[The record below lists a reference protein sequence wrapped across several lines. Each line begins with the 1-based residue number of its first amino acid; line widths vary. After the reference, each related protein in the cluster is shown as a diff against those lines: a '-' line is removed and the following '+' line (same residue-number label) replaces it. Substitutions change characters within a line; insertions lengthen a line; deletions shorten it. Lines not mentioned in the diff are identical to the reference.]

1 MKFTNNYRPK
11 SAALAAQPA
20 AEPKFCPLQSTFV
33 PRQNQPT
40 RITSMKLAMRAPLT
54 LALALLGLVASA
66 TSAATI
72 NRDVI
77 VYGGTSAGVAAALQ
91 ASRLGKSVVLV
102 SPTQRLGG
110 LTTNGLGATDSG
122 DKNVIGGL
130 AREFYQRL
138 KKYYDDPAVWTLVDR
153 AKYDNY
159 KPEADAMWMFEP
171 RVAEATFEQMLKE
184 ANVEVVRNQRLDR
197 GAGGVVKEDDAIKSF
212 RTENS
217 QDGKPSGD
225 EYVGKMFIDATY
237 EGDLMAAA
245 GVSYHVGRES
255 SDQYGESLN
264 GVQKMMNVKNHRF
277 VKPVDP
283 YVKPGDPS
291 SGLLWGVHDESAGE
305 KGAADKRVQ
314 AYCFRMCMSNVPAN
328 RTPFP
333 KPAGYDESQYE
344 LLLRNFEAGDLRIPM
359 NPLMM
364 PNGKTD
370 TNNNHAFSTDNIGM
384 NYDYPEASYDDRA
397 KIVADHVR
405 YQQGLMWTLANHPR
419 VPQQVRDHMQQWGL
433 AADEFTDNGN
443 WPTEIYVR
451 EARRLVG
458 DYVMT
463 QADCRRE
470 RVAEDSVGMGSYNM
484 DSHNV
489 QRYIDES
496 GHVQNEGDVQES
508 TRGAY
513 AISYR
518 SLVPKRGEASNLL
531 VPAAVSSSHI
541 AYGSIRMEP
550 VFMIL
555 GQSAAT
561 AAAQAIDANVA
572 VQDVDYAKLRERLLA
587 DKQVLEK
594 PDPKAGGR

>member
-1 MKFTNNYRPK
+1 MPNSLPLLP
-11 SAALAAQPA
+11 ALA
-20 AEPKFCPLQSTFV
+20 
-33 PRQNQPT
+33 
-40 RITSMKLAMRAPLT
+40 LT
-54 LALALLGLVASA
+54 LLGLVASA
-66 TSAATI
+66 TSGATI
-72 NRDVI
+72 NRDVV
-77 VYGGTSAGVAAALQ
+77 VYGGNSAGVAAAIQ
-91 ASRLGKSVVLV
+91 TARLGKSVVLV

-110 LTTNGLGATDSG
+110 LTTNGLSATDSG

-138 KKYYDDPAVWTLVDR
+138 KKYYDNPAVWTLVDR
-153 AKYDNY
+153 AKYANY
-159 KPEADAMWMFEP
+159 KPDADAMWMFEP
-171 RVAEATFEQMLKE
+171 HVAEATFEQMLKE
-184 ANVEVVRNQRLDR
+184 AKVEVVRNQRLDR
-197 GAGGVVKEDDAIKSF
+197 GDGGVTKEGEAIKSF
-212 RTENS
+212 RTENAS
-217 QDGKPSGD
+217 DGEPTGD

-245 GVSYHVGRES
+245 GVTYHVGRES
-255 SDQYGESLN
+255 SDQYGESLA
-264 GVQKMMNVKNHRF
+264 GVQKTKMKSHLF

-291 SGLLWGVHDESAGE
+291 SGLVWGVHGDPPGEDGSA
-305 KGAADKRVQ
+305 DDRVQ

-328 RTPFP
+328 STPFP
-333 KPAGYDESQYE
+333 KPADYDESMYE
-344 LLLRNFEAGDLRIPM
+344 LLFRNFEAGDMRIPM
-359 NPLMM
+359 HPLMM

-384 NYDYPEASYDDRA
+384 NYDYPEASYDERA

-419 VPQQVRDHMQQWGL
+419 VPQKVRDHMRQWGL

-451 EARRLVG
+451 EARRMVG

-496 GHVQNEGDVQES
+496 GHVQDEGDVQES

-518 SLVPKRGEASNLL
+518 SLVPQRGEASNLL

-561 AAAQAIDANVA
+561 AAAQALDAGVA

-587 DKQVLEK
+587 DQQVLEK
-594 PDPKAGGR
+594 PVPIAGGK